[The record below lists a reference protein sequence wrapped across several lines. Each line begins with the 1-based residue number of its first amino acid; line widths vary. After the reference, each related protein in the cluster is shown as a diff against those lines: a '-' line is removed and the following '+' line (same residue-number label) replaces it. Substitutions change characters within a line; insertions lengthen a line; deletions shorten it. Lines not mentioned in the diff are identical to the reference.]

1 MALVLSVISFIVGVI
16 ITYLCLNF
24 VQINWGQKPEEAISN
39 YTDFISIMLTF
50 ITIVLGS
57 VAIGI
62 GVVGYYTLRN
72 LQKEVLKN
80 AQKTINELMESHK
93 KEINIFIQAELNKGI
108 YSGSNISVNKELTR
122 GFDQTD
128 GEER

>member
-1 MALVLSVISFIVGVI
+1 MALVLSIISFIAGVI

-108 YSGSNISVNKELTR
+108 YSGSSISVNKELTR
-122 GFDQTD
+122 DFDQTD